1 MVSLIQETISHYVN
15 NGSHVVMCMLDAS
28 QTFDR
33 VNLLTLFKK
42 LRDRNMCPVYLKT
55 LIQMYRTQSLRINWN
70 GYISPEFN
78 VNNGVKQGAVL
89 N

>member
-1 MVSLIQETISHYVN
+1 M
-15 NGSHVVMCMLDAS
+15 G
-28 QTFDR
+28 
-33 VNLLTLFKK
+33 
-42 LRDRNMCPVYLKT
+42 PVYLKT

-89 N
+89 SPLLFAVYLDDLLKKLRNVGLGCH